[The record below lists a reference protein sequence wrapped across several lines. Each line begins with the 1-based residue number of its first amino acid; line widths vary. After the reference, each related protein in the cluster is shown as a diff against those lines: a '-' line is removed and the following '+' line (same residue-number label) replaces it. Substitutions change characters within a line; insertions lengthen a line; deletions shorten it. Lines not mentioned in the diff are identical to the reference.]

1 MDDFTILTPLTDA
14 FTPDHYE
21 RASAGGITGIITMP
35 WMFYAGPQASL
46 AEKVDGMRR
55 FRKDVRLDG

>member
-1 MDDFTILTPLTDA
+1 MTDA

-21 RASAGGITGIITMP
+21 RAAAGGITGIITMP